1 MLRSN
6 KDKSN
11 IGTEMIFMEYKII
24 ILRADIDEEDTLPD
38 KDTDE
43 IWKGEVFN

>member
-24 ILRADIDEEDTLPD
+24 ILRADKEDTLPD